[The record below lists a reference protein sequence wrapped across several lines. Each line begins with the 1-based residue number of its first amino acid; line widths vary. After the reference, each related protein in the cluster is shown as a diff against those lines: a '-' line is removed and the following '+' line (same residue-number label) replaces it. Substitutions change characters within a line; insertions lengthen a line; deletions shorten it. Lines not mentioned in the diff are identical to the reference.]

1 MLKHYNATRR
11 EESNHIEEKIKEK
24 KVKSLE
30 KALEDVLKE
39 LIQLTTILKSMLTE
53 VSQVILKENSVM
65 LMTN

>member
-1 MLKHYNATRR
+1 MRR
-11 EESNHIEEKIKEK
+11 LEK